1 VQNRMIQLTD
11 VTLRDGLQ
19 SESIVLSTQQKLGL
33 FQHLLSCS
41 YSRLEFT
48 SFSHPKWIPQL
59 ADSEEFCQ
67 ALFKS
72 PYFGQTE
79 LMAFVP
85 NEKGLDRFLKFPI
98 TWASFFTAASET
110 FHQKNVNTTIEVGLK
125 NLDGMIKKVKSEKR
139 RSRVYI
145 STVFGCP
152 YEGDISSEKLDRV
165 LSRVID
171 LEPDEI
177 ALSDTIGV
185 ASPSRVETV
194 VKKALAVYPA
204 EKLALHFH
212 NTYGMALS
220 NISAAMELGISQ
232 FDGST
237 GGIGGCPY
245 AKGASGNVPTEE
257 IAYFLNRQQNTHQ
270 IDWDGLSK
278 TIRLLSQLGLTLD
291 SRLAS
296 VLKKGGTLYGI

>member
-1 VQNRMIQLTD
+1 VHNRVIQLTD

-19 SESIVLSTQQKLGL
+19 SESLILSTQQKLSL
-33 FQHLLSCS
+33 FQSLLSCS

-59 ADSEEFCQ
+59 SDSEDLCQ
-67 ALFKS
+67 AVFKS

-98 TWASFFTAASET
+98 SWASFFTAASEA
-110 FHQKNVNTTIEVGLK
+110 FHQKNVNSTIESGLK
-125 NLDGMIKKVKSEKR
+125 NLEGMIKKVKAEKR

-152 YEGDISSEKLDRV
+152 YEGEIPDDKLEHV
-165 LSRVID
+165 LKRIVE

-185 ASPSRVETV
+185 ASPVRVV
-194 VKKALAVYPA
+194 KVLKKALAVYPA

-212 NTYGMALS
+212 NTYGLALS
-220 NISAAMELGISQ
+220 NIVAAIEMGITQ
-232 FDGST
+232 FDGAT

-257 IAYFLNRQQNTHQ
+257 IAYLLNRQGSTHQ
-270 IDWDGLSK
+270 MDWDGLGK
-278 TIRLLSQLGLTLD
+278 TIRLLNQLGLSLE
-291 SRLAS
+291 SRLAA